1 MKHKFLTLFALP
13 FLMCSCTLDEILEK
27 LNLMG
32 ASEEEIMQ
40 YAVENAEKWDDA
52 FENMF
57 FTNYT
62 MDVYFDS
69 HFAISN
75 GEIVELGEHYQH
87 HNHLEVCDTA
97 VLYQIGVESHD
108 YDIYMEKSGS
118 EWLAYR
124 YKDESK
130 MYESITIQ
138 ELHGSID
145 LTIEEAKNRMV
156 DEASLYVTFK
166 NDYEKFTFDEENHE
180 YYCEGIIR
188 CDLSDEIYG
197 EMDLAARKVHIKFEK
212 GQLVS
217 MAASYVCYE
226 DESKIQEYFEKVGD
240 AYTFE
245 ITNIGRTVVQEPTNI
260 KK

>member
-1 MKHKFLTLFALP
+1 MKHKFLMLFALP

-27 LNLMG
+27 LNLKG

-69 HFAISN
+69 HYAISD

-130 MYESITIQ
+130 MYESITAE
-138 ELHGSID
+138 ELHGSND
-145 LTIEEAKNRMV
+145 LTIEEAKK
-156 DEASLYVTFK
+156 A
-166 NDYEKFTFDEENHE
+166 
-180 YYCEGIIR
+180 
-188 CDLSDEIYG
+188 LSDELAKSDATAESLKEKTDSLTEKAMKLG
-197 EMDLAARKVHIKFEK
+197 EAVYKAQQEAAQQSAPEDKKDEGATDADFSEK
-212 GQLVS
+212 
-217 MAASYVCYE
+217 
-226 DESKIQEYFEKVGD
+226 K
-240 AYTFE
+240 
-245 ITNIGRTVVQEPTNI
+245 
-260 KK
+260 